1 MEFVDLIV
9 YIDCFHQIWKFF
21 FLPHWVACRILA
33 LQLKTEPRPSA
44 VKVQSPNHCEFPL
57 SLFLQM
63 FFMPT
68 IVSPLLLGLP
78 LCICQYAW
86 ECTMNFWGSVYFF
99 FFTFFSL
106 TFPCLSHWIIFID
119 WSSCL
124 PVFYNW
130 NLLWSP
136 SSKFSLSFFII
147 SLLIFCISCNIII
160 ILSFSFSEMVS
171 FSSLTIFI
179 IADLMSLCSKSNIW
193 DCSVTMSMDYFFPV

>member
-1 MEFVDLIV
+1 MLFGVCWPNCICRLFSSNLEV
-9 YIDCFHQIWKFF
+9 FF

-63 FFMPT
+63 FSMPT

-78 LCICQYAW
+78 LCICWY
-86 ECTMNFWGSVYFF
+86 MDFWGSVYFL

-106 TFPCLSHWIIFID
+106 TFPCFSHWIIFID

-124 PVFYNW
+124 PI
-130 NLLWSP
+130 L
-136 SSKFSLSFFII
+136 SSTTEICCEAPLVNSFFSSSLCWYPAFHETSLSYFPSVFQRWF
-147 SLLIFCISCNIII
+147 LLVPW
-160 ILSFSFSEMVS
+160 LY
-171 FSSLTIFI
+171 L
-179 IADLMSLCSKSNIW
+179 
-193 DCSVTMSMDYFFPV
+193 

>member
-1 MEFVDLIV
+1 MLFGVCWPNCICRLFSSNLEV
-9 YIDCFHQIWKFF
+9 FF

-57 SLFLQM
+57 SLFLQT

-78 LCICQYAW
+78 LCICRYAW
-86 ECTMNFWGSVYFF
+86 ECTMDFWGSVYFF

-106 TFPCLSHWIIFID
+106 TFLCFSHWIIFID

-124 PVFYNW
+124 PI
-130 NLLWSP
+130 L
-136 SSKFSLSFFII
+136 SSTTEICCEAPLVNSFFSSSLCWYPAFHETSLSYFPSVFQRWF
-147 SLLIFCISCNIII
+147 LLVPW
-160 ILSFSFSEMVS
+160 LY
-171 FSSLTIFI
+171 L
-179 IADLMSLCSKSNIW
+179 
-193 DCSVTMSMDYFFPV
+193 